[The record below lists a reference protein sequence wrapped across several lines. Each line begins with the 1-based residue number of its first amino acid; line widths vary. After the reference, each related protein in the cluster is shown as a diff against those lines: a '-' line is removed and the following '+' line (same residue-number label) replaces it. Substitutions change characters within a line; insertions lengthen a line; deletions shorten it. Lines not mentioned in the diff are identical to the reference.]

1 MGRSRKLLSNSS
13 GNLTTAIKQ
22 QKQAEEKAISGWSDS
37 ELDEIPADLLDKKA
51 VETWNRL
58 LPDLRKYLMANNL
71 DRDNLICY
79 CNAWSQYCKAIKKLK
94 LNPNDAEYQLTVM
107 KKVAVASDE
116 QRKYGSRLGMDIS
129 SRLKFATQAVKKED
143 DELRE
148 EFGDFVVS

>member
-1 MGRSRKLLSNSS
+1 MGRTRKLLANSS
-13 GNLTTAIKQ
+13 GDLTTARKQ
-22 QKQAEEKAISGWSDS
+22 QKEAEEKAISDWRDN
-37 ELDEIPADLLDKKA
+37 ELDEIPTELLDEKA

-58 LPDLRKYLMANNL
+58 LPDLRRYLMANNL
-71 DRDNLICY
+71 DRDNLISY

-94 LNPNDAEYQLTVM
+94 QNPNDAEYQLTVM

-129 SRLKFATQAVKKED
+129 SRLKFASQIVKKED

-148 EFGDFVVS
+148 EFGDFFE

>member
-1 MGRSRKLLSNSS
+1 MSKPRKLLANST
-13 GNLTTAIKQ
+13 GDLTTARRKQ
-22 QKQAEEKAISGWSDS
+22 KEAEEQAISGWRDN

-79 CNAWSQYCKAIKKLK
+79 CNAWSQYCKAVKKLK

-129 SRLKFATQAVKKED
+129 SRLKFASQIVKKED

-148 EFGDFVVS
+148 EFGEFFAS

>member
-1 MGRSRKLLSNSS
+1 MGRVRKLLSEST

-22 QKQAEEKAISGWSDS
+22 QKEAEEKAISDWRDN
-37 ELDEIPADLLDKKA
+37 ELDEIPADLLDEKA

-58 LPDLRKYLMANNL
+58 LPDLRKYLMVNNL

-79 CNAWSQYCKAIKKLK
+79 CNAWSQYCKAVKKLK

-129 SRLKFATQAVKKED
+129 SRLKFASQIVKKED

-148 EFGDFVVS
+148 EFGEFFAS